1 MAWWRRKNEGFDW
14 HAYVR
19 TTILARRN
27 DRRDRLAKAQQAAV
41 DQAKAAGAAI
51 ADGSASVARTA
62 GSGFAAFFGGVR
74 GAVAGALR
82 GAGRMLIGRAPRSE
96 LGPLLSVLGLA
107 AIGAGAYRTSV
118 SGLDLEAFLPLIIGS
133 AVVLFALPSLYE
145 RLGPKLPRVYAAVDP
160 RIAYGLTALIVV
172 VGGAVGAAHVM
183 GQRLTGVTSPLGN
196 LAGIRFMPGRSQEI
210 AGRVATVINGET
222 LRINN
227 TMIRLEGVEAPDR
240 SQTCQGTTGKKRWKC
255 GEMAQVALERVA
267 RGKAV
272 KCQTGTT
279 PDAHGRLNGTCTLE
293 DGRDVGA
300 ILVEG
305 GHVFSTSSFFGGYAV
320 QENEAKRQ
328 KIGIWANDIERP
340 AEYRAKLWDSAKLTA
355 PDGCP
360 IKGTVTSAGKLY
372 VLPWS
377 SEYPKATVRPQRGE
391 RWFCSEGEAQAAGWR
406 STDRG

>member
-1 MAWWRRKNEGFDW
+1 MAWWRRKSEGFDW

-41 DQAKAAGAAI
+41 GQAKAAGAAI
-51 ADGSASVARTA
+51 ADGSASMVRTV
-62 GSGFAAFFGGVR
+62 GSGFATVIGGSI
-74 GAVAGALR
+74 GAMAGALR
-82 GAGRMLIGRAPRSE
+82 GAGRMLIGRAPRGE
-96 LGPLLSVLGLA
+96 LGPLLSVLGLS

-133 AVVLFALPSLYE
+133 AVLLFALPSLYE
-145 RLGPKLPRVYAAVDP
+145 RLGAKLPRLQAAVDP
-160 RIAYGLTALIVV
+160 RFAYGLTALVVV
-172 VGGAVGAAHVM
+172 VGGAVAAAHVM
-183 GQRLTGVTSPLGN
+183 GQRLTGVTAPLGS
-196 LAGIRFMPGRSQEI
+196 LGGIRFMPGRSQELS
-210 AGRVATVINGET
+210 GRVATIVNGET
-222 LRINN
+222 LRIGNA
-227 TMIRLEGVEAPDR
+227 MIRLEGVESPDR
-240 SQTCQGTTGKKRWKC
+240 SQTCQGSGKKRWKC

-267 RGKAV
+267 RGKTV

-305 GHVFSTSSFFGGYAV
+305 GHVFSTSSYFGGYAV
-320 QENEAKRQ
+320 QENEAKRL
-328 KIGIWANDIERP
+328 KVGIWANDIERP

-377 SEYPKATVRPQRGE
+377 SEYPKATVRAQRGE

-406 STDRG
+406 SADRG